1 CTRGPARCNN
11 SGCSYFEYW

>member
-1 CTRGPARCNN
+1 CTRGPARCSN